1 MEQDCSGA
9 FIKSKNPNGGLGN
22 DSSVERHPQ
31 SMGGPSSDGN
41 WTYGDYLRLPEL
53 LELQGENRGVTPDEM
68 HFIIVHQTFELW
80 FKQVIRE
87 LTEVR
92 DILGQDH
99 VPEDDIPRAVA
110 HLGRTTE
117 IFRLMGN
124 QWAVLETLTPQ
135 GFLAFRDGL
144 GTASGFESY
153 QMREFEILLGLKNE
167 DRLYGMDPIATF
179 RKLAGNSQRDADILA
194 RLEDAASK
202 PSLFDSILRWISRT
216 PIMGSTAG
224 SEDDDAV
231 VAAYVDSHLAAH
243 EAIGKEAAARMS
255 DYGASTPKQAA
266 ERFAASHQAAVEFL
280 KPDGEVSRARAG
292 LLFIESYRELPLL
305 TWPRT
310 LIDAIVELEESMV
323 KWRHAH
329 ARMVERI
336 MGRRMG
342 TGGTSGVDYLD
353 ATSQYRIFKDLW
365 AVRTILVKP
374 QSRPALSNAEFYG
387 YSAEN

>member
-1 MEQDCSGA
+1 MGDSG
-9 FIKSKNPNGGLGN
+9 S
-22 DSSVERHPQ
+22 E
-31 SMGGPSSDGN
+31 GN
-41 WTYGDYLRLPEL
+41 WTYGDYLQLPAL
-53 LELQGENRGVTPDEM
+53 LELQGENRGVSPDEM

-92 DILGQDH
+92 DILAQDH
-99 VPEDDIPRAVA
+99 VPEDDIPRAVD

-117 IFRLMGN
+117 IFRLMAN
-124 QWAVLETLTPQ
+124 QWTVLETLTPQ

-153 QMREFEILLGLKNE
+153 QMREFEILLGLANE
-167 DRLYGMDPIATF
+167 DRLYGMDPISTF
-179 RKLAGNSQRDADILA
+179 RKLAKNSQRDAAILS
-194 RLEDAASK
+194 RLEDVASK
-202 PSLFDSILRWISRT
+202 PSLSESLMRWVSRT
-216 PIMGSTAG
+216 PIMGSLAG
-224 SEDDDAV
+224 NHGDEDAV
-231 VAAYVDSHLAAH
+231 AEYIETHLNSH
-243 EAIGKEAAARMS
+243 EKIGKQAAERMS
-255 DYGASTPKQAA
+255 GYGASSSEEAA
-266 ERFAASHQAAVEFL
+266 ERFAASHQGAIDFL
-280 KPDGEVSRARAG
+280 KPDGNVSRARAG

-323 KWRHAH
+323 KWRHSH

-336 MGRRMG
+336 MGRRIG

-374 QSRPALSNAEFYG
+374 DFRPELMNAEFYG
-387 YSAEN
+387 YSSEN

>member
-1 MEQDCSGA
+1 MGESG
-9 FIKSKNPNGGLGN
+9 P
-22 DSSVERHPQ
+22 
-31 SMGGPSSDGN
+31 GN
-41 WTYGDYLRLPEL
+41 WTYADYLRLHEL
-53 LELQGENRGVTPDEM
+53 LELQGEGREINSDEM

-92 DILGQDH
+92 NILGCDH
-99 VPEDDIPRAVA
+99 VPEDDIPRAVD

-144 GTASGFESY
+144 GTASGFESF
-153 QMREFEILLGLKNE
+153 QMREFEILLGLDND
-167 DRLYGMDPIATF
+167 DRIGGMDPLSSF
-179 RKLAGNSQRDADILA
+179 RRMAEGDERSAAMLA
-194 RLEDAASK
+194 RLEDALLQ
-202 PSLFDSILRWISRT
+202 PSLYESMMNWVERT
-216 PIMGSTAG
+216 PIMGSSYG
-224 SEDDDAV
+224 SEGDAENV
-231 VAAYVDSHLAAH
+231 RAYIETHLGAHRAVCEEAAERSAGWGAGDPD
-243 EAIGKEAAARMS
+243 KMAARMAAAH
-255 DYGASTPKQAA
+255 DGAVS
-266 ERFAASHQAAVEFL
+266 FL
-280 KPDGEVSRARAG
+280 MPEGEVSRARAG

-323 KWRHAH
+323 KWRHSH

-336 MGRRMG
+336 MGRRIG

-365 AVRTILVKP
+365 GVRTILVKP
-374 QSRPALSNAEFYG
+374 EKRPALKNAEFYG
-387 YSAEN
+387 YTADS

>member
-1 MEQDCSGA
+1 
-9 FIKSKNPNGGLGN
+9 
-22 DSSVERHPQ
+22 
-31 SMGGPSSDGN
+31 
-41 WTYGDYLRLPEL
+41 
-53 LELQGENRGVTPDEM
+53 
-68 HFIIVHQTFELW
+68 
-80 FKQVIRE
+80 
-87 LTEVR
+87 
-92 DILGQDH
+92 
-99 VPEDDIPRAVA
+99 
-110 HLGRTTE
+110 
-117 IFRLMGN
+117 
-124 QWAVLETLTPQ
+124 
-135 GFLAFRDGL
+135 
-144 GTASGFESY
+144 
-153 QMREFEILLGLKNE
+153 MREFEILLGLSNE

-179 RKLAGNSQRDADILA
+179 RKLADKSERDAAILA

-216 PIMGSTAG
+216 PIMGSTTG
-224 SEDDDAV
+224 DEDDDAI

-255 DYGASTPKQAA
+255 GYGASTPEQAA
-266 ERFAASHQAAVEFL
+266 QRFSASHQAAIEYL
-280 KPDGEVSRARAG
+280 RPDGKINRARAG

-323 KWRHAH
+323 KWRHSH

-365 AVRTILVKP
+365 AVRTILIKP
-374 QSRPALSNAEFYG
+374 QSRPALSNAEFYR
-387 YSAEN
+387 YSSEN

>member
-1 MEQDCSGA
+1 
-9 FIKSKNPNGGLGN
+9 
-22 DSSVERHPQ
+22 
-31 SMGGPSSDGN
+31 MGGSGSEGN
-41 WTYGDYLRLPEL
+41 WTYGDYLQLPAL
-53 LELQGENRGVTPDEM
+53 LELQGEDRGVSPDEM

-92 DILGQDH
+92 DILAQDH
-99 VPEDDIPRAVA
+99 VPEDDIPRAVD

-117 IFRLMGN
+117 IFRLMAN
-124 QWAVLETLTPQ
+124 QWTVLETLTPQ

-153 QMREFEILLGLKNE
+153 QMREFEILLGLANE
-167 DRLYGMDPIATF
+167 DRLYGMDPISTF
-179 RKLAGNSQRDADILA
+179 RELAKNSERDAAILT
-194 RLEDAASK
+194 RLEDVASK
-202 PSLFDSILRWISRT
+202 PSLCESLLQWVSRT
-216 PIMGSTAG
+216 PIMGSLVENDGDEHTVTEYIDEHL
-224 SEDDDAV
+224 S
-231 VAAYVDSHLAAH
+231 SH
-243 EAIGKEAAARMS
+243 ENIGKQAAERMS
-255 DYGASTPKQAA
+255 GYGASTSEKAA
-266 ERFAASHQAAVEFL
+266 ERFAASHQGAIDFL
-280 KPDGEVSRARAG
+280 KPDGKISRARAG

-323 KWRHAH
+323 KWRHSH

-336 MGRRMG
+336 MGRRIG

-374 QSRPALSNAEFYG
+374 DFRPELKNAEFYG
-387 YSAEN
+387 YSSEN

>member
-1 MEQDCSGA
+1 MGESG
-9 FIKSKNPNGGLGN
+9 P
-22 DSSVERHPQ
+22 
-31 SMGGPSSDGN
+31 GN
-41 WTYGDYLRLPEL
+41 WTYADYLRLHEL
-53 LELQGENRGVTPDEM
+53 LELQGEGREINSDEM

-92 DILGQDH
+92 NILGCDH
-99 VPEDDIPRAVA
+99 VPEDDIPRAVD

-144 GTASGFESY
+144 GTASGFESF
-153 QMREFEILLGLKNE
+153 QMREFEILLGLDND
-167 DRLYGMDPIATF
+167 DRIGGMDPLSSF
-179 RKLAGNSQRDADILA
+179 RRMAEGDERSAAMLA
-194 RLEDAASK
+194 RLEDALLQ
-202 PSLFDSILRWISRT
+202 PSLYESLMNWVERT
-216 PIMGSTAG
+216 PIMGSSYG
-224 SEDDDAV
+224 SEGDAENV
-231 VAAYVDSHLAAH
+231 RAYIETHLGAHRAVCEEAAERSAGWGAGDPD
-243 EAIGKEAAARMS
+243 KMAARMAAAH
-255 DYGASTPKQAA
+255 DGAVS
-266 ERFAASHQAAVEFL
+266 FL
-280 KPDGEVSRARAG
+280 MPEGEVSRARAG

-323 KWRHAH
+323 KWRHSH

-336 MGRRMG
+336 MGRRIG

-365 AVRTILVKP
+365 GVRTILVKP
-374 QSRPALSNAEFYG
+374 EKRPALKNAEFYG
-387 YSAEN
+387 YTADS